1 MPEPFTPD
9 SPLDAAIADASMK
22 ALSAYEAERKIVEA
36 RKADRA
42 ADAARIA
49 EMDAEVAELNQRLLD
64 VTPERLTMLQN
75 VSDKVEETRLLLQG
89 SLDASDTPSS

>member
-22 ALSAYEAERKIVEA
+22 ALSAYEAARKVVEA

-49 EMDAEVAELNQRLLD
+49 ELDAEIAELNQRLLD

-89 SLDASDTPSS
+89 SLDESDTPSS